1 MSGDEGHVE
10 SPSVRVVQ
18 AVADA
23 NGVDPSE
30 LDPLSGR
37 LDLESMDE
45 FLTNSSEP
53 VRIECSLGEFRVEV
67 RSDGDVRLSSTST
80 EP

>member
-1 MSGDEGHVE
+1 MSGGERHTE
-10 SPSVRVVQ
+10 APSERVVQ
-18 AVADA
+18 AVAAA
-23 NGVDPSE
+23 NGVDPAE
-30 LDPLSGR
+30 LDPLSPR

-53 VRIECSLGEFRVEV
+53 IRIECSLGEFRVEV
-67 RSDGDVRLSSTST
+67 RSDGDVRLSAST